1 MRHTLLAFALALFAV
16 LAASGA
22 EAQRNPSLERVV
34 FAGGCFWCTESD
46 FDKVPGVVSTISG
59 YIGGKT
65 ENPTYKSV
73 SSGTTGHAE
82 GVEVVF
88 DKTKIGFEKL
98 VNYYWRTVDVLD
110 KDGQF
115 CDRGNHYRP
124 EIFVTTPE
132 QRAVAEASKAAL
144 VASKRFNK
152 PIVVPI
158 TDAGKFTA
166 AEDYHQDYYN
176 KNPLRYVT
184 YRVGCGRDARLE
196 SLWGSEAGGKKLLT
210 H

>member
-1 MRHTLLAFALALFAV
+1 MRRSLLCAALALLAC

-22 EAQRNPSLERVV
+22 EAQRNPSLERVI

-73 SSGTTGHAE
+73 SSGTTGHTE
-82 GVEVVF
+82 GVEVVY
-88 DKTKIGFEKL
+88 DKTKVSFQKL
-98 VNYYWRTVDVLD
+98 VDYYWRTVDVLD

-115 CDRGNHYRP
+115 CDRGDHYRP
-124 EIFVTTPE
+124 EIFVTTAE
-132 QRAVAEASKAAL
+132 QRTVAEASKAAL
-144 VASKRFNK
+144 TASKRFSK

-158 TDAGKFTA
+158 TDASKFTA

-184 YRVGCGRDARLE
+184 YRVGCGRDSRLE
-196 SLWGSEAGGKKLLT
+196 ALWGSEAGGKKLLT
-210 H
+210 N